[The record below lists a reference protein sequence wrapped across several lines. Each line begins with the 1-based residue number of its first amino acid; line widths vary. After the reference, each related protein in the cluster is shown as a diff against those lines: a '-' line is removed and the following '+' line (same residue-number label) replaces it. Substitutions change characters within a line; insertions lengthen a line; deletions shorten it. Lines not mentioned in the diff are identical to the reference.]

1 MSLPL
6 HAMWGYNETPAP
18 GTPEAELIDY
28 LKPRDWAGERS

>member
-6 HAMWGYNETPAP
+6 HVMWGYNETPAP

-28 LKPRDWAGERS
+28 LKPRDWASERI